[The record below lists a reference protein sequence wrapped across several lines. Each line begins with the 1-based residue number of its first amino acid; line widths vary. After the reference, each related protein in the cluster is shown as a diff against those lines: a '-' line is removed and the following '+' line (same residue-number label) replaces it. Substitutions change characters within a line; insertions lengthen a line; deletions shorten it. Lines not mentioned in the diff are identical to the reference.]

1 MGPRKSGHPDVVRPA
16 WLPERPSGEFQRYA
30 PGLPDH
36 IIYDRWYRIAG
47 ETGIHVSLY
56 DAHRY
61 ALEGVPA
68 YLHIM
73 QKFMLALATERLK
86 R

>member
-1 MGPRKSGHPDVVRPA
+1 MPDPSSKVIPA

-36 IIYDRWYRIAG
+36 VIYDRWYRVAG

-56 DAHRY
+56 DAHCY
-61 ALEGVPA
+61 ALKGDKR
-68 YLHIM
+68 YLAVM